1 MDDTYNFNQ
10 ELIKNCL
17 EQLSNVT
24 FGNLTPDENQLKPS
38 LERNSGNI

>member
-17 EQLSNVT
+17 E
-24 FGNLTPDENQLKPS
+24 
-38 LERNSGNI
+38 